1 MEYKK
6 INTEYILSAT
16 GGDISLITDIVDLFI
31 KQVDETYPEMKNLL
45 EAKDYLNLGLLAHK
59 VKSSAAIFG
68 MDELAIMLKTF
79 ELQAKNSEN
88 VQAYPDYIST
98 YKNYCQD
105 AIVELNSFINEL
117 NSQQ

>member
-16 GGDISLITDIVDLFI
+16 DGDVSIITNIVDLFVE
-31 KQVDETYPEMKNLL
+31 QVAESYLEMKSLF
-45 EAKDYLNLGLLAHK
+45 EAKDYFNLGLLAHK

-68 MDELAIMLKTF
+68 MDELATMLKTF

-88 VQAYPDYIST
+88 VQAYPDYILMFN
-98 YKNYCQD
+98 NYCQD
-105 AIVELNSFINEL
+105 AIVELNNFINEL
-117 NSQQ
+117 NSK